1 MNTNEIFDVI
11 IIGAGQ
17 AGLSTSYLLK
27 KNNIHHIVFE
37 RGQIGNSWHNRWDS
51 FVMNSPNQFNL
62 LPGQSVNAEDAER
75 FNTGKQFADGLLQYA
90 TTNNLPVKPNTRV
103 ISLSKS
109 DNENSFLI
117 ETEND
122 GETQLWKARQVVVAS
137 GGENVPVIPKL
148 QHQFPSSL
156 HQVHVDQY
164 RNPSQLPEGGVLV
177 IGSGTSGVQIAEEL
191 LGAGRKVYM
200 ATSAVARVPR
210 RYKGRDVIAWMA
222 DLHFFDKPTSQAEPF
237 ELNMKA
243 PLMSGHGDFGH
254 TISLQALQK
263 QGAQLFGHLK
273 QVENTR
279 ITFDNNLKDTLQFG
293 DGFSAQVK
301 GGIDQFIAMTGLQ
314 AEAAEPDEA
323 DQPADLS
330 AFENSPISLDLDEH
344 NITSIIWTTGF
355 TGDFSYIKLP
365 VLNERGSP
373 IHTDGISPVKHLYF
387 NGLPWLR
394 NLKSSLVLGSI
405 GDAEAVSSYVL
416 QNQHENN
423 KVMA

>member
-37 RGQIGNSWHNRWDS
+37 RGQVGNSWHNRWDS

-62 LPGQSVNAEDAER
+62 LPGQSVSEEDAGR
-75 FNTGKQFADGLLQYA
+75 FNTGKQFANGLMQYA
-90 TTNNLPVKPNTRV
+90 TTNSLPVESNTKV
-103 ISLSKS
+103 TSLSKS
-109 DNENSFLI
+109 ESENVFLV
-117 ETEND
+117 ETEKE
-122 GETQLWKARQVVVAS
+122 GEKQLWKAKQVVVAS
-137 GGENVPVIPKL
+137 GGENVPLIPKL
-148 QHQFPSSL
+148 QQQFPSSL

-164 RNPSQLPEGGVLV
+164 RNPGQLPEGGVLIV
-177 IGSGTSGVQIAEEL
+177 GSGTSGVQIAEEL
-191 LGAGRKVYM
+191 LAAGRKVYL

-210 RYKGRDVIAWMA
+210 RYKGRDVIAWMV

-237 ELNMKA
+237 ELNLKA

-273 QVENTR
+273 EIENNR
-279 ITFDNNLKDTLQFG
+279 ITFDNNLKETIQFG

-301 GGIDQFIAMTGLQ
+301 GGIDQFITMTGFQ
-314 AEAAEPDEA
+314 AADAEPDES
-323 DQPADLS
+323 DQPAELS
-330 AFENSPISLDLDEH
+330 IFENSPTSLDLKAN
-344 NITSIIWTTGF
+344 NINTIIWTTGY

-365 VLNERGSP
+365 VLNEQGRP
-373 IHTDGISPVKHLYF
+373 IHNDGISPVQHLYF

-416 QNQHENN
+416 QNQHENT
-423 KVMA
+423 KMMV